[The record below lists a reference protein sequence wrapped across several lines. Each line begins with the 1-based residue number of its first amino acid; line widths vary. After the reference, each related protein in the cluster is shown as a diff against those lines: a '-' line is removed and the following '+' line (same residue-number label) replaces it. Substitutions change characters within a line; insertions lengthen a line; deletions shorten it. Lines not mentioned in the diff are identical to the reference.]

1 MCTNVD
7 SKRTCF
13 QVEAKIVGAK
23 RMKGIRAAVYRN
35 AEEHLACYSLNHSR
49 SIWYDEGSENLQI
62 TLLFENKDNARRF
75 RTFLDHWYLNNPMA
89 VKSGDVLVEKEI
101 AMVHVPSSHNLIDV
115 QLSDYVAGASDSPV
129 QSLIEF
135 MTLPSSVSSAVSI
148 VSDMD
153 DPLYKYQSLERPQ
166 EFSETG
172 TKPYRCHLKPKAKF
186 AKLANESNNQLAGT
200 WLFHQWLD
208 GLHTFADE
216 EDDVPILAL
225 KPVTDNIDEVF
236 FPGPPPTKRSRV
248 DIIIEF
254 RESNKADLF
263 ESHLKEGSKRIDDKK
278 LQTFVHV
285 SNPAVF
291 CDCLQWKYE
300 DTINKW
306 NGGDD
311 DSLSHS

>member
-1 MCTNVD
+1 
-7 SKRTCF
+7 
-13 QVEAKIVGAK
+13 
-23 RMKGIRAAVYRN
+23 MKGIRAAVYRN
-35 AEEHLACYSLNHSR
+35 AEEHLAFYSLNHSR
-49 SIWYDEGSENLQI
+49 SIWYDDGSENLQI
-62 TLLFENKDNARRF
+62 TLLFKNEDNALRF

-89 VKSGDVLVEKEI
+89 IRFGDVLVEKEI
-101 AMVHVPSSHNLIDV
+101 ATVHVPSSHNLVAV
-115 QLSDYVAGASDSPV
+115 QLSDYMAETSDSPV
-129 QSLIEF
+129 QSFLEF

-172 TKPYRCHLKPKAKF
+172 TKPYRCHLKSKAKF

-225 KPVTDNIDEVF
+225 RPVTDSIVDVF
-236 FPGPPPTKRSRV
+236 LPGPPPTKRSRV

-254 RESNKADLF
+254 RESSKADFF
-263 ESHLKEGSKRIDDKK
+263 EGRLKEGSKRISDKK

-285 SNPAVF
+285 ADPAVF

-300 DTINKW
+300 DTIKKW
-306 NGGDD
+306 NGGDE
-311 DSLSHS
+311 DSLCSS